1 MNDMKTFIELCKK
14 LRAFAS
20 GSTFAKGK
28 SVEEIHTTTTI
39 RYSNAMTTIVSKGVL
54 SPITIKSN

>member
-1 MNDMKTFIELCKK
+1 MKTFIELLKA
-14 LRAFAS
+14 LGAFAT

-28 SVEEIHTTTTI
+28 SVEEIHATTTI
-39 RYSNAMTTIVSKGVL
+39 TFSKGMIRESRIVNRGVL